1 MVNDFD
7 RRQLNQMRNL
17 IDLLEKRQVGVSK
30 FVSDQWALVEMLQSI
45 DKKWKDEYFS
55 LVNVIEDIYA
65 AALDR
70 GQQQMDPSDA
80 KTIEDTLKKMVVSLE
95 SQSK

>member
-17 IDLLEKRQVGVSK
+17 IDLFQKRQIGISK

-45 DKKWKDEYFS
+45 DKKWKDEYFA
-55 LVNVIEDIYA
+55 LVNVIEDLYA
-65 AALDR
+65 NSLDR
-70 GQQQMDPSDA
+70 GQTQMSLADVQ
-80 KTIEDTLKKMVVSLE
+80 TIEGAVEKMLMSLD